1 MCFARN
7 ISSFIY
13 SIHCCVCVHQ
23 KKFPP
28 RRQKGLTKIGY
39 VYIAV
44 SRGGTIVQGRGKI
57 QTSEQGGK
65 NEEEIKE

>member
-1 MCFARN
+1 M
-7 ISSFIY
+7 
-13 SIHCCVCVHQ
+13 CVHQ

-44 SRGGTIVQGRGKI
+44 SRGGTTVQGRGKI
-57 QTSEQGGK
+57 QSSEEGGK
-65 NEEEIKE
+65 MKKKLKNRIHTTFFVVCCYFSSKF

>member
-1 MCFARN
+1 M
-7 ISSFIY
+7 
-13 SIHCCVCVHQ
+13 CVHQ